1 MNAQMSRGTDLE
13 SAGLA
18 GFTALTTQQTTMQ
31 TQTKVS
37 DQKAVSIFAKSIY
50 RDLKAGGYS
59 GEDVMHL
66 AGELLSLL
74 TRDVQSEGARPAIG

>member
-1 MNAQMSRGTDLE
+1 MRRRCGISAQPLDAAM
-13 SAGLA
+13 
-18 GFTALTTQQTTMQ
+18 MQ
-31 TQTKVS
+31 TSTIAT

-50 RDLKAGGYS
+50 RELRASGYT
-59 GEDVMHL
+59 GEDVMML

>member
-1 MNAQMSRGTDLE
+1 
-13 SAGLA
+13 
-18 GFTALTTQQTTMQ
+18 MQ
-31 TQTKVS
+31 TQSIVA

-59 GEDVMHL
+59 GENVMQL

-74 TRDVQSEGARPAIG
+74 TRDVQSSGSRPATG

>member
-1 MNAQMSRGTDLE
+1 M
-13 SAGLA
+13 
-18 GFTALTTQQTTMQ
+18 MQ
-31 TQTKVS
+31 TQTKVA

-50 RDLKAGGYS
+50 RDLKASGYS